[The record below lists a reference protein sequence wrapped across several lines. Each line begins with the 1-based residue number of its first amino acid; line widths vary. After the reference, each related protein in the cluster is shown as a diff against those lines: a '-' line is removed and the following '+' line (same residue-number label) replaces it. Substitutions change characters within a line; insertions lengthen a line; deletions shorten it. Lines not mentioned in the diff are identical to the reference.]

1 MRKGTTRADYARRES
16 VVLTDRALISAR
28 VEANVPIRRIAEE
41 YGIDR
46 RTLARIVDEWGV
58 PRRAANR
65 KGHTN
70 MSPCKRQ

>member
-16 VVLTDRALISAR
+16 VVLTDRAQISAR

-65 KGHTN
+65 KGHAN
-70 MSPCKRQ
+70 LNPCKRQ